1 MLQERWPGLAAL
13 YFGHVADGNLHVSMQ
28 MSAHPAPELELQIER
43 AVYDIVAARRGSIS
57 AEHGIGVLKKDF
69 LHLSRSSEEIALMRT
84 IKQAMD
90 PNGILNPGKIF

>member
-1 MLQERWPGLAAL
+1 
-13 YFGHVADGNLHVSMQ
+13 MQ

-43 AVYDIVAARRGSIS
+43 AVYDIVAARHGSIS